1 MGDFSDESPY
11 FCVLVGW
18 NHLTTTEF
26 VDHWLGHWLSSRN
39 TCIRRIWYTYSQAV
53 SCHPGRFK
61 TRGVNWDNFPNYCI
75 PKLQMEKQICMCLYV
90 VVPLYHP
97 AKIGVYWYPIIV
109 AMNIPAPIF
118 HLNSA
123 CKLMPTTGSHRHF
136 ILSWSTARLFGC
148 SIQNTSNDL
157 TLGPSL

>member
-1 MGDFSDESPY
+1 
-11 FCVLVGW
+11 
-18 NHLTTTEF
+18 
-26 VDHWLGHWLSSRN
+26 
-39 TCIRRIWYTYSQAV
+39 
-53 SCHPGRFK
+53 
-61 TRGVNWDNFPNYCI
+61 
-75 PKLQMEKQICMCLYV
+75 MEKQICMCLYV

-97 AKIGVYWYPIIV
+97 AKIGVYWYPITV

-157 TLGPSL
+157 TLGPSLWDFHDESEKFTWASFFFFNDQPHVLQGNSLYRCVSCWPDTPTVRIGVRRHAQRQCSFFFA